1 MCRTGGYGRLI
12 SLRACRQR
20 HRIWARTSVG
30 CSISGAD
37 LKRVIAIYPGSFDP
51 PTNGHLDLIHRGA
64 KIFDELIVAI
74 LRNSDKTPLFTI
86 EERLEM
92 LEESVRDLPNVR
104 IDSFEGLL
112 VDYAARQGA
121 KAVLRGIR
129 AVSDYEYELQMALMN
144 RKLDPRL
151 ETIFMMPAEA
161 YSYLSSRLVREIA
174 TLGGSVDGL
183 VPELVK
189 ERLRRKLKP
198 GRTRTRKSRR

>member
-1 MCRTGGYGRLI
+1 M
-12 SLRACRQR
+12 
-20 HRIWARTSVG
+20 
-30 CSISGAD
+30 
-37 LKRVIAIYPGSFDP
+37 KRVIAIYPGTFDP

-74 LRNSDKTPLFTI
+74 LQNPDKTPLFSL

-92 LEESVRDLPNVR
+92 LRECIKSESNVTV
-104 IDSFEGLL
+104 DTFTGLL
-112 VDYAARQGA
+112 VDYAARKKA

-174 TLGGSVDGL
+174 TLGGSVSCL
-183 VPELVK
+183 VPEIVDK
-189 ERLRRKLKP
+189 RLREKFKLKP
-198 GRTRTRKSRR
+198 AVRTAKKR

>member
-1 MCRTGGYGRLI
+1 M
-12 SLRACRQR
+12 
-20 HRIWARTSVG
+20 
-30 CSISGAD
+30 
-37 LKRVIAIYPGSFDP
+37 KRVIAIYPGTFDP
-51 PTNGHLDLIHRGA
+51 LTNGHLDLIHRGA

-74 LRNSDKTPLFTI
+74 LRNSDKEPLFTL

-92 LEESVRDLPNVR
+92 LHECIKGETNVK

-112 VDYAARQGA
+112 VDYAAQKEA

-174 TLGGSVDGL
+174 MLGGSVKCL
-183 VPELVK
+183 VPEIVDQ
-189 ERLRRKLKP
+189 RLRDKLKSKTAASSAKK
-198 GRTRTRKSRR
+198 R

>member
-1 MCRTGGYGRLI
+1 M
-12 SLRACRQR
+12 
-20 HRIWARTSVG
+20 
-30 CSISGAD
+30 
-37 LKRVIAIYPGSFDP
+37 KRVIAIYPGTFDP

-64 KIFDELIVAI
+64 KIFDELVVAI
-74 LRNSDKTPLFTI
+74 LQNPEKTPLFTL

-92 LEESVRDLPNVR
+92 LRECVKSEANVK
-104 IDSFEGLL
+104 IDTFSGLL
-112 VDYAARQGA
+112 VDYAAKKKA

-174 TLGGSVDGL
+174 MLGGSVKCL
-183 VPELVK
+183 VPEIVDK
-189 ERLRRKLKP
+189 RLREKLKSQP
-198 GRTRTRKSRR
+198 AARAAKKR

>member
-1 MCRTGGYGRLI
+1 VAGIGC
-12 SLRACRQR
+12 ACGFQP
-20 HRIWARTSVG
+20 HRIYLSPAARLGTILTLFLW
-30 CSISGAD
+30 CS

-74 LRNSDKTPLFTI
+74 LRNSEKEPLFSV

-92 LEESVRDLPNVR
+92 LRECVKAESNVR
-104 IDSFEGLL
+104 VDSFEGLL
-112 VDYAARQGA
+112 VDYAARKKA

-151 ETIFMMPAEA
+151 ETIFMM
-161 YSYLSSRLVREIA
+161 
-174 TLGGSVDGL
+174 
-183 VPELVK
+183 
-189 ERLRRKLKP
+189 RRKHTP
-198 GRTRTRKSRR
+198 T